1 MIALSHSFSGKP
13 RQASMA
19 AYRQLLAENH
29 VEEILQDV
37 KQNKTLDRKKELPV
51 WLPLAASFKNGT
63 RKAEDAVPSG
73 LFFLDIDE
81 KGLTEALWNKVREE
95 RLIQE
100 FRIVYFAESAGGGT
114 HIWAWRTPGL
124 SIEENIQRLASRLGV
139 SYDSHVTDLARC
151 CFMVSEQYVRLLD
164 PVVFEPLTEEQR
176 QLYSASRMIAQKE
189 EDLNALAQ
197 NALVQNALVQN
208 ELVQNALVQTTPT
221 PPNLGGEEDTPAA
234 ESAPTVVMVSPPE
247 LGGAR
252 GGLNNSHSCTYKD
265 IPYSQIVQALL
276 WKLGYGD
283 APAEGE
289 RNTALYTMSRYL
301 RFICDFDEQKL
312 FAIIPHWGLPEH
324 EVIST
329 IKSAVASVRPTDM
342 PSQMK
347 EVLSS
352 LGAAMEVET
361 EKAED
366 SPIPTVGN
374 ELPGILQDL
383 ADHAPG
389 EFKEATLIA
398 AMPMLGTLATGIR
411 ARYNDGKINSASFIV
426 DIEAPQAT
434 GKSFV
439 DDEFALLMDPII
451 KQDEVEWQKEI
462 AYSLAKKDG
471 QDVENPCSQIRILEP
486 NIGVSAFLE
495 RALYAKGKHLFTYA
509 PEIET
514 VLKNNKGGAWT
525 EKNDLFRLAYDNKPW
540 GQHRISKDSF
550 SGKVTLYYNMVM
562 CGTPNKCRAFFA
574 DAESGLV
581 SRVTPVVL
589 PDMVG
594 AKMPKFKPWT
604 KDEEERVKRQ
614 CLCLMDEEG
623 EVDLPLI
630 NKALEEWDEEKRQEY
645 LQTLRYSLDVL
656 RRRAALNGFR
666 AGIIAYLLEG
676 RQETERAIKFAR
688 WYAERCLHYQLQL
701 YGDKIDALHN
711 GPSPQASKGNV
722 RYLDALPR
730 EFTKE
735 DLVTL
740 RLANNESP
748 VVKTITWRW
757 VKEGKI
763 EKIDTNLWRKIG

>member
-1 MIALSHSFSGKP
+1 MTFAAAMIQLASSFSGKP
-13 RQASMA
+13 RKASMA
-19 AYRQLLAENH
+19 AYRQLLAKNH
-29 VEEILQDV
+29 VDEILLDV
-37 KQNKTLDRKKELPV
+37 KQNHNLDRKKELPV
-51 WLPLAASFKNGT
+51 WLPLAQCFNNGT

-81 KGLTEALWNKVREE
+81 KGLTEDLWAKVWEE
-95 RLIQE
+95 NLIE
-100 FRIVYFAESAGGGT
+100 ECRIVYFAESAGSGT
-114 HIWAWRTPGL
+114 HIWAWRTPGAT
-124 SIEENIQRLASRLGV
+124 IEEDIQRLASRLGV

-151 CFMVSEQYVRLLD
+151 CFMVSEQYVKLLD
-164 PVVFEPLTEEQR
+164 PAVFEESEWKDECGERIDSNTPVTDTPTDLSPLTPNP
-176 QLYSASRMIAQKE
+176 SP
-189 EDLNALAQ
+189 LNYKGIPYE
-197 NALVQNALVQN
+197 NI
-208 ELVQNALVQTTPT
+208 VQT
-221 PPNLGGEEDTPAA
+221 
-234 ESAPTVVMVSPPE
+234 
-247 LGGAR
+247 
-252 GGLNNSHSCTYKD
+252 
-265 IPYSQIVQALL
+265 LL
-276 WKLGYGD
+276 CKLGYGD
-283 APAEGE
+283 APAQGE
-289 RNTALYTMSRYL
+289 RNMALYTMSRYL
-301 RFICDFDEQKL
+301 RFICDFDEQRM
-312 FAIIPHWGLPEH
+312 FAILPHWGLSDH
-324 EVIST
+324 EVQAT
-329 IKSAVASVRPTDM
+329 IKSAVGSTRPAGI
-342 PSQMK
+342 PSIMQ

-352 LGAAMEVET
+352 LGTVSET
-361 EKAED
+361 GSAEGEETTVT
-366 SPIPTVGN
+366 PIEA

-383 ADHAPG
+383 SDHAPE
-389 EFKEATLIA
+389 EFREATLIA

-411 ARYNDGKINSASFIV
+411 AKYRDGKLNSPSFIV

-439 DDEFALLMDPII
+439 DAEFELLMNPII

-462 AYSLAKKDG
+462 EYSLAKKDG
-471 QDVENPCSQIRILEP
+471 QEVENPCAQIRIIEP

-594 AKMPKFKPWT
+594 ARMPEFKAWSQE
-604 KDEEERVKRQ
+604 DEEKVKRQ

-630 NKALEEWDEEKRQEY
+630 NKAIEAWDESKRQEY

-676 RQETERAIKFAR
+676 RQETERAIKFAV
-688 WYAERCLHYQLQL
+688 WYAERCLHYQLQH
-701 YGDKIDALHN
+701 YGTKIDALHDN
-711 GPSPQASKGNV
+711 AVSPQLSKGNI
-722 RYLDALPR
+722 RYLDALSK

-735 DLVTL
+735 DLVNL
-740 RLANNESP
+740 RMSNNESP
-748 VVKTITWRW
+748 VVKTIIYRW
-757 VKEGKI
+757 VKEGLVV
-763 EKIDTNLWRKIG
+763 KIDTNLWQKIQH

>member
-1 MIALSHSFSGKP
+1 MIQLALSFSGKP

-29 VEEILQDV
+29 VEEILTDV
-37 KQNKTLDRKKELPV
+37 KQNNNFDRKKELPV
-51 WLPLAASFKNGT
+51 WLPLAECFINGT
-63 RKAEDAVPSG
+63 RKAEDAQPSG
-73 LFFLDIDE
+73 LYFLDIDE
-81 KGLTEALWNKVREE
+81 KGLTEQLWNKVREE
-95 RLIQE
+95 NLISE

-124 SIEENIQRLASRLGV
+124 SIEEDIQKLASRLGV

-151 CFMVSEQYVRLLD
+151 CFMVSEQYVKLLD
-164 PVVFEPLTEEQR
+164 PIVFEPLTEEQHE
-176 QLYSASRMIAQKE
+176 LYG
-189 EDLNALAQ
+189 
-197 NALVQNALVQN
+197 V
-208 ELVQNALVQTTPT
+208 PT
-221 PPNLGGEEDTPAA
+221 PIINKVEETEVETVLTSEPSDNPN
-234 ESAPTVVMVSPPE
+234 
-247 LGGAR
+247 
-252 GGLNNSHSCTYKD
+252 YKG
-265 IPYSQIVQALL
+265 IPYEKIVQALL

-312 FAIIPHWGLPEH
+312 FQILPHWGLSDH
-324 EVIST
+324 EVLST
-329 IKSAVASVRPTDM
+329 IKSAVSSVRPTDM

-347 EVLSS
+347 EVLAS
-352 LGAAMEVET
+352 LGAAQEANSESVD
-361 EKAED
+361 D
-366 SPIPTVGN
+366 SFVTPVDN

-383 ADHAPG
+383 SDHAPE
-389 EFKEATLIA
+389 EFKEATLMA

-411 ARYNDGKINSASFIV
+411 AKYRDGVLNSASFIV

-439 DDEFALLMDPII
+439 DKEFELLMDPII

-471 QDVENPCSQIRILEP
+471 QDVENPCSNIRIIEP

-550 SGKVTLYYNMVM
+550 SGKINLFYNMVI

-581 SRVTPVVL
+581 SRVTPVLL

-594 AKMPKFKPWT
+594 AKMPQFKVWT
-604 KDEEERVKRQ
+604 KEDEEKVKRQ

-630 NKALEEWDEEKRQEY
+630 NQAIEEWDESKRQEY

-656 RRRAALNGFR
+656 RRRSALNGFR

-676 RQETERAIKFAR
+676 HQETERAIKFAL
-688 WYAERCLHYQLQL
+688 WYAERCLHYQLQI
-701 YGDKIDALHN
+701 YGDKIDALRN
-711 GPSPQASKGNV
+711 AQLSPQASKGNI
-722 RYLDALPR
+722 RYLDALPK

-735 DLVTL
+735 DLVSL

-748 VVKTITWRW
+748 VVKTIICRW
-757 VKEGKI
+757 VKEGLI
-763 EKIDTNLWRKIG
+763 EKIGTNLWRKI

>member
-37 KQNKTLDRKKELPV
+37 KQNKNLDRKKELPV

-95 RLIQE
+95 NLIQE

-114 HIWAWRTPGL
+114 HIWAWHTPGL
-124 SIEENIQRLASRLGV
+124 SIEEDIQRLASRLGV

-164 PVVFEPLTEEQR
+164 PVVFEENRGEWLEVKGKRIDSHHSPL
-176 QLYSASRMIAQKE
+176 
-189 EDLNALAQ
+189 N
-197 NALVQNALVQN
+197 
-208 ELVQNALVQTTPT
+208 
-221 PPNLGGEEDTPAA
+221 
-234 ESAPTVVMVSPPE
+234 
-247 LGGAR
+247 
-252 GGLNNSHSCTYKD
+252 YKD

-289 RNTALYTMSRYL
+289 RNTVLYTMSRYL

-312 FAIIPHWGLPEH
+312 FAILPHWGLPDH

-366 SPIPTVGN
+366 SPIPTVDN

-383 ADHAPG
+383 ADHAPE

-486 NIGVSAFLE
+486 DIGVSAFLE

-604 KDEEERVKRQ
+604 KDDEERVKRQ

-623 EVDLPLI
+623 EVDLQLI

-735 DLVTL
+735 DLVAL

>member
-1 MIALSHSFSGKP
+1 
-13 RQASMA
+13 MA
-19 AYRQLLAENH
+19 AYRQLLAKNH

-37 KQNKTLDRKKELPV
+37 KQNNRLDRKKELPV
-51 WLPLAASFKNGT
+51 WLPLAQSFNNGT

-73 LFFLDIDE
+73 LFYLDIDE
-81 KGLTEALWNKVREE
+81 KGLTEQLWQKVQDENLIEE
-95 RLIQE
+95 Y
-100 FRIVYFAESAGGGT
+100 RIVYFAESAGGGT
-114 HIWAWRTPGL
+114 HIWAWRTPGAT
-124 SIEENIQRLASRLGV
+124 IEEDIQKLASRLGV

-151 CFMVSEQYVRLLD
+151 CFMVSEKYVKLLD
-164 PVVFEPLTEEQR
+164 PIVFEEQPSSPKLGDNRGLNEESPLTE
-176 QLYSASRMIAQKE
+176 K
-189 EDLNALAQ
+189 
-197 NALVQNALVQN
+197 N
-208 ELVQNALVQTTPT
+208 ENGSETCSDPQ
-221 PPNLGGEEDTPAA
+221 PPNLGG
-234 ESAPTVVMVSPPE
+234 S
-247 LGGAR
+247 
-252 GGLNNSHSCTYKD
+252 NYKG
-265 IPYSQIVQALL
+265 IPYENIVQALL

-289 RNTALYTMSRYL
+289 RNMALYTMSRYM

-312 FAIIPHWGLPEH
+312 FTILPHWGLSDH
-324 EVIST
+324 EVQST
-329 IKSAVASVRPTDM
+329 IKSAVGSTRPAGI
-342 PSQMK
+342 PSMMN

-352 LGAAMEVET
+352 LGAASEAGS
-361 EKAED
+361 AESD
-366 SPIPTVGN
+366 ESTVAPVDN

-383 ADHAPG
+383 SDHAPE
-389 EFKEATLIA
+389 EFREATLMA

-411 ARYNDGKINSASFIV
+411 AKYRDGKLNSPSFIV

-439 DDEFALLMDPII
+439 DAEFELLMDPII

-462 AYSLAKKDG
+462 EYSLAKKNG
-471 QDVENPCSQIRILEP
+471 EEVENPCAQIRIIEP

-581 SRVTPVVL
+581 SRVTPVLL

-594 AKMPKFKPWT
+594 ARMPHFKPWSQE
-604 KDEEERVKRQ
+604 DEEKVKRQ

-623 EVDLPLI
+623 EVELPLI
-630 NKALEEWDEEKRQEY
+630 NKAIEAWDEEKRQEY

-676 RQETERAIKFAR
+676 RQETERAIRFAV

-701 YGDKIDALHN
+701 YGNKIDALHDN
-711 GPSPQASKGNV
+711 AVSPQASKGNI
-722 RYLDALPR
+722 RYLDVLPK

-735 DLVTL
+735 DLVNL

-748 VVKTITWRW
+748 VVKTIICRW
-757 VKEGKI
+757 VKEGLVVK
-763 EKIDTNLWRKIG
+763 TNANLWQKIQV

>member
-1 MIALSHSFSGKP
+1 MICTANNFSGKP
-13 RQASMA
+13 RKASMA

-29 VEEILQDV
+29 VEDILADV
-37 KQNKTLDRKKELPV
+37 KQNKNLDRKKELPV
-51 WLPLAASFKNGT
+51 WLPLAQSFNNGT

-73 LFFLDIDE
+73 LYFLDIDE
-81 KGLTEALWNKVREE
+81 KGLTEQLWQKVQDEN
-95 RLIQE
+95 LIEE

-124 SIEENIQRLASRLGV
+124 SIEENIQKLASRLGV

-151 CFMVSEQYVRLLD
+151 CFMVSEQYVKLLD
-164 PVVFEPLTEEQR
+164 PVVFEPLTEEQKEM
-176 QLYSASRMIAQKE
+176 YASDDSSRTTNSDE
-189 EDLNALAQ
+189 Q
-197 NALVQNALVQN
+197 NCSMFNVECSMN
-208 ELVQNALVQTTPT
+208 
-221 PPNLGGEEDTPAA
+221 
-234 ESAPTVVMVSPPE
+234 
-247 LGGAR
+247 
-252 GGLNNSHSCTYKD
+252 YKG
-265 IPYSQIVQALL
+265 IPYEKIVQSML

-289 RNTALYTMSRYL
+289 RNMALYTMCRYL

-312 FAIIPHWGLPEH
+312 FAILPHWGLSDH
-324 EVIST
+324 EVMST
-329 IKSAVASVRPTDM
+329 IKSAVSSTRPAGI
-342 PSQMK
+342 PSQMN
-347 EVLSS
+347 EVLSM
-352 LGAAMEVET
+352 LGAAT
-361 EKAED
+361 EAGSDTADD
-366 SPIPTVGN
+366 SLVVPVN
-374 ELPGILQDL
+374 KELPGILQDL
-383 ADHAPG
+383 SAHAPE

-411 ARYNDGKINSASFIV
+411 AKYRDGKLNSPSFIV

-439 DDEFALLMDPII
+439 DNEFELLMDPII

-462 AYSLAKKDG
+462 EYSLAKKDG
-471 QDVENPCSQIRILEP
+471 QEVENPCSQIRILEP

-581 SRVTPVVL
+581 SRVTPVIL

-594 AKMPKFKPWT
+594 AKMPQFKAWSQ
-604 KDEEERVKRQ
+604 DEIEKVKRQ

-623 EVDLPLI
+623 EVSLPLI
-630 NKALEEWDEEKRQEY
+630 NKAIEEWDESKRQEY
-645 LQTLRYSLDVL
+645 LQTLRYSIDVF

-676 RQETERAIKFAR
+676 RQETERAIKFAV
-688 WYAERCLHYQLQL
+688 WYAERCFQYQLQI
-701 YGDKIDALHN
+701 YGNKVDALHD
-711 GPSPQASKGNV
+711 GALSPQASKGNI
-722 RYLDALPR
+722 RYLDVLPK

-735 DLVTL
+735 DLVNL
-740 RLANNESP
+740 RLANHESP
-748 VVKTITWRW
+748 VVKTIIYRW
-757 VKEGKI
+757 VKEDLIK
-763 EKIDTNLWRKIG
+763 KIDSNLWQKLPS

>member
-1 MIALSHSFSGKP
+1 
-13 RQASMA
+13 MA

-37 KQNKTLDRKKELPV
+37 KQNNNLSRKKELPV
-51 WLPLAASFKNGT
+51 WLPLAACFSNGV
-63 RKAEDAVPSG
+63 RKAEDAQPSG
-73 LFFLDIDE
+73 IFFLDIDE
-81 KGLTEALWNKVREE
+81 KGLTETLWKKVQDENLIEE
-95 RLIQE
+95 
-100 FRIVYFAESAGGGT
+100 FHIVYFAESAGGGT
-114 HIWAWRTPGL
+114 HIWAQRSPDST
-124 SIEENIQRLASRLGV
+124 IEEDIQRLASRLGV
-139 SYDSHVTDLARC
+139 GYDSHVTDLARC
-151 CFMVSEQYVRLLD
+151 CFMVSEQYVKLLD
-164 PVVFEPLTEEQR
+164 TSVFEASPSPSKGEASPNPLQLEGATEER
-176 QLYSASRMIAQKE
+176 A
-189 EDLNALAQ
+189 
-197 NALVQNALVQN
+197 
-208 ELVQNALVQTTPT
+208 
-221 PPNLGGEEDTPAA
+221 GGEA
-234 ESAPTVVMVSPPE
+234 SF
-247 LGGAR
+247 R
-252 GGLNNSHSCTYKD
+252 GILYEK
-265 IPYSQIVQALL
+265 IVQALL

-289 RNTALYTMSRYL
+289 RNMALYTMSRYL

-312 FAIIPHWGLPEH
+312 FAILPHWGLSDH
-324 EVIST
+324 EVMST
-329 IKSAVASVRPTDM
+329 IKSAVGSVRPAGI
-342 PSQMK
+342 PSQMQ
-347 EVLSS
+347 EVLAS
-352 LGAAMEVET
+352 LGAAMEVEA
-361 EKAED
+361 EKAEEPMFAPVD
-366 SPIPTVGN
+366 
-374 ELPGILQDL
+374 EKLPGILQDL
-383 ADHAPG
+383 ADHAPE
-389 EFKEATLIA
+389 EFREATLMA

-411 ARYNDGKINSASFIV
+411 AKYRDGKMNSASFIV

-439 DDEFALLMDPII
+439 DNEFELLMDPII
-451 KQDEVEWQKEI
+451 KQDEVEWQKEM
-462 AYSLAKKDG
+462 AYSLAKKNG
-471 QDVENPCSQIRILEP
+471 QEVENPCSCIRIIEP

-574 DAESGLV
+574 NAESGLV

-594 AKMPKFKPWT
+594 ARMPEFKAWT
-604 KDEEERVKRQ
+604 KDEEEKVKRQ

-630 NKALEEWDEEKRQEY
+630 NKAIEEWDEGKRQEY

-676 RQETERAIKFAR
+676 RQETERAIKFAL
-688 WYAERCLHYQLQL
+688 WFAERCLYYQLQI

-711 GPSPQASKGNV
+711 GMLCTKAAKTNI
-722 RYLDALPR
+722 RYLDTLPL

-735 DLVTL
+735 DLVGM
-740 RLANNESP
+740 RLANGESP
-748 VVKTITWRW
+748 VVKTIICRW

-763 EKIDTNLWRKIG
+763 EKAGPNLWTKVG

>member
-1 MIALSHSFSGKP
+1 
-13 RQASMA
+13 MA

-29 VEEILQDV
+29 VEEILADV
-37 KQNKTLDRKKELPV
+37 KQNKNLSRKKELPV
-51 WLPLAASFKNGT
+51 WLPLAECFTNGT

-81 KGLTEALWNKVREE
+81 KGLTEELWGKVWENNLIEE
-95 RLIQE
+95 C
-100 FRIVYFAESAGGGT
+100 RIVYFAESAGGGT
-114 HIWAWRTPGL
+114 HIWAWRTPG
-124 SIEENIQRLASRLGV
+124 STIEEDIQKLASRLGV

-151 CFMVSEQYVRLLD
+151 CFMVSEQYVKLLD
-164 PVVFEPLTEEQR
+164 PAIFEPLSEEQKK
-176 QLYSASRMIAQKE
+176 LYEVSLDSVPTEVVNQTE
-189 EDLNALAQ
+189 PNEVSESQ
-197 NALVQNALVQN
+197 N
-208 ELVQNALVQTTPT
+208 
-221 PPNLGGEEDTPAA
+221 
-234 ESAPTVVMVSPPE
+234 
-247 LGGAR
+247 
-252 GGLNNSHSCTYKD
+252 YKG
-265 IPYSQIVQALL
+265 IPYEKIIQTLL

-289 RNTALYTMSRYL
+289 RNTALYTMTRYM
-301 RFICDFDEQKL
+301 RFICDFNEQKL
-312 FAIIPHWGLPEH
+312 FQILPHWGLADH
-324 EVIST
+324 EVMST
-329 IKSAVASVRPTDM
+329 IKSAIGSTRPSDI

-347 EVLSS
+347 EVLSF
-352 LGAAMEVET
+352 LGASAEGGD
-361 EKAED
+361 ED
-366 SPIPTVGN
+366 SDESLCAPVEK

-383 ADHAPG
+383 SDHAPE
-389 EFKEATLIA
+389 EFREATLIA
-398 AMPMLGTLATGIR
+398 AMPMLGTLATSVR
-411 ARYNDGKINSASFIV
+411 AKYRDGKLNSPSFIV

-439 DDEFALLMDPII
+439 DNEFELLMDPII

-462 AYSLAKKDG
+462 EYSLAKKNG
-471 QDVENPCSQIRILEP
+471 EEVENPCSQIRIIEP

-581 SRVTPVVL
+581 SRVTPVQL
-589 PDMVG
+589 PDMTG
-594 AKMPKFKPWT
+594 AKMPHFKEWS
-604 KDEEERVKRQ
+604 KEEEEKVKRQ

-623 EVDLPLI
+623 EIDLPLV
-630 NKALEEWDEEKRQEY
+630 NKAIEEWDESKRQEY

-676 RQETERAIKFAR
+676 RQETERAIKFAV
-688 WYAERCLHYQLQL
+688 WYAERCLHYQLL
-701 YGDKIDALHN
+701 IYGDKIDALHN
-711 GPSPQASKGNV
+711 GTLSPQTSKGNV
-722 RYLDALPR
+722 RYLDVLPK

-735 DLVTL
+735 DLVNL
-740 RLANNESP
+740 RLANNESA
-748 VVKTITWRW
+748 VVKTIIYRW

-763 EKIDTNLWRKIG
+763 VKINTNLWQKC

>member
-1 MIALSHSFSGKP
+1 MIQLAQSFSGKP
-13 RQASMA
+13 RKASMA
-19 AYRQLLAENH
+19 AYRQLLAKNH

-37 KQNKTLDRKKELPV
+37 KQNKNMNRKKELPV
-51 WLPLAASFKNGT
+51 WLPLAQCFNNGS

-81 KGLTEALWNKVREE
+81 KGLTEQLWQKVQDEN
-95 RLIQE
+95 LIEE

-114 HIWAWRTPGL
+114 HIWAWRTPG
-124 SIEENIQRLASRLGV
+124 STIEEDIQKLASRLGV

-151 CFMVSEQYVRLLD
+151 CFMVSEQYVKLLD
-164 PVVFEPLTEEQR
+164 PVVFEDIDHSPLTIDH
-176 QLYSASRMIAQKE
+176 SAAQKE
-189 EDLNALAQ
+189 VSEESEDKTEVSTLNSKLSTF
-197 NALVQNALVQN
+197 N
-208 ELVQNALVQTTPT
+208 
-221 PPNLGGEEDTPAA
+221 
-234 ESAPTVVMVSPPE
+234 
-247 LGGAR
+247 
-252 GGLNNSHSCTYKD
+252 YKG
-265 IPYSQIVQALL
+265 IPYENIVQALL

-289 RNTALYTMSRYL
+289 RNMALYTMSRYL

-312 FAIIPHWGLPEH
+312 FAILPHWGLSDH
-324 EVIST
+324 EVLST
-329 IKSAVASVRPTDM
+329 IKSAVGSTRPAGI
-342 PSQMK
+342 PSMMH

-352 LGAAMEVET
+352 LGAAIEAGSAEAEET
-361 EKAED
+361 
-366 SPIPTVGN
+366 TVVPVDN

-383 ADHAPG
+383 SDHAPE
-389 EFKEATLIA
+389 EFREATLIA

-411 ARYNDGKINSASFIV
+411 AKYRDGKLNSPSFIV

-439 DDEFALLMDPII
+439 DNEFELLMDPII

-471 QDVENPCSQIRILEP
+471 EEVENPCAQIRIIEP

-581 SRVTPVVL
+581 SRVTPVIL

-594 AKMPKFKPWT
+594 AKMPEFKAWSQEG
-604 KDEEERVKRQ
+604 EEKVKRQ

-630 NKALEEWDEEKRQEY
+630 NKAIEEWDEGKRQEY

-676 RQETERAIKFAR
+676 RQETERAIKFAI

-711 GPSPQASKGNV
+711 NTLSPQTSKSNIH
-722 RYLDALPR
+722 YLDALPK

-735 DLVTL
+735 DLVNL
-740 RLANNESP
+740 RLSNNESP
-748 VVKTITWRW
+748 VVKTIIYRW
-757 VKEGKI
+757 VKEGLVVKTN
-763 EKIDTNLWRKIG
+763 TNLWQKIQ

>member
-1 MIALSHSFSGKP
+1 MICVANSFSGKP

-37 KQNKTLDRKKELPV
+37 KQNKNLDRKKELPV
-51 WLPLAASFKNGT
+51 WLPLAECFNNGT

-81 KGLTEALWNKVREE
+81 KGLTEQLWQKVQDEN
-95 RLIQE
+95 LIEE

-114 HIWAWRTPGL
+114 HIWAWRTPG
-124 SIEENIQRLASRLGV
+124 STIEEDIQRLASRLGV

-151 CFMVSEQYVRLLD
+151 CFMVSEQYVKLLN
-164 PVVFEPLTEEQR
+164 PVVFEPLTEEQKKLFSSPKLGEAR
-176 QLYSASRMIAQKE
+176 RG
-189 EDLNALAQ
+189 LN
-197 NALVQNALVQN
+197 
-208 ELVQNALVQTTPT
+208 EGISTSDQTTPN
-221 PPNLGGEEDTPAA
+221 PSYSGGEK
-234 ESAPTVVMVSPPE
+234 V
-247 LGGAR
+247 
-252 GGLNNSHSCTYKD
+252 TYKG
-265 IPYSQIVQALL
+265 IPYENIVQALL

-312 FAIIPHWGLPEH
+312 FAILPHWGLSDH
-324 EVIST
+324 EVLST
-329 IKSAVASVRPTDM
+329 IKSAVNSVRPAGI
-342 PSQMK
+342 PSQMN
-347 EVLSS
+347 EVLST
-352 LGAAMEVET
+352 LGAAIEAGTETTDDSLVTPVE
-361 EKAED
+361 A
-366 SPIPTVGN
+366 

-383 ADHAPG
+383 SDHAPE
-389 EFKEATLIA
+389 EFREATLMA

-411 ARYNDGKINSASFIV
+411 AKYRDGKLNSASFII

-439 DDEFALLMDPII
+439 DNEFELLMDPII

-462 AYSLAKKDG
+462 EYSLAKKDG
-471 QDVENPCSQIRILEP
+471 QEVENPCSQIRIIEP

-594 AKMPKFKPWT
+594 ARMPQFKAWSQE
-604 KDEEERVKRQ
+604 DEEKVKRQ

-630 NKALEEWDEEKRQEY
+630 NKAIEEWDEGKRQEY
-645 LQTLRYSLDVL
+645 LQTLRYSLDVF

-676 RQETERAIKFAR
+676 RQETERAIKFAL
-688 WYAERCLHYQLQL
+688 WYAERCLHYQLQI

-711 GPSPQASKGNV
+711 GTLSTQASKGNI
-722 RYLDALPR
+722 RYLDALPK

-735 DLVTL
+735 DLVNL

-748 VVKTITWRW
+748 VVKTIIYRW
-757 VKEGKI
+757 VKECLI
-763 EKIDTNLWRKIG
+763 MKIDTNLWQKIQ

>member
-1 MIALSHSFSGKP
+1 MGILIAKSFSGKP
-13 RQASMA
+13 RKASMA

-37 KQNKTLDRKKELPV
+37 KQNKNLYRKKELPV
-51 WLPLAASFKNGT
+51 WLPLAECFTGGT
-63 RKAEDAVPSG
+63 RKAEDAQPSG

-81 KGLTEALWNKVREE
+81 KGLTETLWQKVQDEN
-95 RLIQE
+95 LIEE
-100 FRIVYFAESAGGGT
+100 FRIAYFAESAGGGT
-114 HIWAWRTPGL
+114 HIWAWRTPGK
-124 SIEENIQRLASRLGV
+124 SIEEDIQRLASRLGV

-151 CFMVSEQYVRLLD
+151 CFMVSEQYVKLLD
-164 PVVFEPLTEEQR
+164 PVVFEPLTEEQKKMYAME
-176 QLYSASRMIAQKE
+176 QVESNLSPLTSCLSP
-189 EDLNALAQ
+189 LN
-197 NALVQNALVQN
+197 
-208 ELVQNALVQTTPT
+208 
-221 PPNLGGEEDTPAA
+221 
-234 ESAPTVVMVSPPE
+234 
-247 LGGAR
+247 
-252 GGLNNSHSCTYKD
+252 YKG
-265 IPYSQIVQALL
+265 IPYENIVQALL

-289 RNTALYTMSRYL
+289 RNTALYTMSRYM

-312 FAIIPHWGLPEH
+312 FAILPHWGLSDH
-324 EVIST
+324 EVLST
-329 IKSAVASVRPTDM
+329 IKSAVSSTRPAGI
-342 PSQMK
+342 PSQMN

-352 LGAAMEVET
+352 LGAAIEAGTETVDDSMVAPVE
-361 EKAED
+361 A
-366 SPIPTVGN
+366 

-383 ADHAPG
+383 SDHAPE
-389 EFKEATLIA
+389 EFREATLVV

-411 ARYNDGKINSASFIV
+411 AKYRDGKLNSPSFIV

-439 DDEFALLMDPII
+439 DAEFELLMDPII

-471 QDVENPCSQIRILEP
+471 QEVENPCSCIRIIEP

-594 AKMPKFKPWT
+594 AKMPEFKAWSQE
-604 KDEEERVKRQ
+604 DEEKVKRQ

-623 EVDLPLI
+623 EVNLPLI
-630 NKALEEWDEEKRQEY
+630 NKAIEEWDEGKRQEY
-645 LQTLRYSLDVL
+645 LQTLRYSLDVF

-676 RQETERAIKFAR
+676 RQETERAIKFAL
-688 WYAERCLHYQLQL
+688 WYAERCMHYQLQI
-701 YGDKIDALHN
+701 YGDKVDGIYNKAI
-711 GPSPQASKGNV
+711 SPQASKGNI
-722 RYLDALPR
+722 RYLDALPN

-735 DLVTL
+735 DLVNL

-748 VVKTITWRW
+748 VVKTIIYRW
-757 VKEGKI
+757 VKEGLVVKI
-763 EKIDTNLWRKIG
+763 GANLWRKNLS

>member
-1 MIALSHSFSGKP
+1 MISVANSFSGKP

-37 KQNKTLDRKKELPV
+37 KQNKNLDRKKELPV
-51 WLPLAASFKNGT
+51 WLPLAECFNNGT

-81 KGLTEALWNKVREE
+81 KGLTEQLWQKVQDEN
-95 RLIQE
+95 LIEE

-114 HIWAWRTPGL
+114 HIWAWRTPGI
-124 SIEENIQRLASRLGV
+124 SIEEDIQKLASRLGV

-151 CFMVSEQYVRLLD
+151 CFMVSEQYVKLLD
-164 PVVFEPLTEEQR
+164 PIVFEASPNPLQR
-176 QLYSASRMIAQKE
+176 EGANKE
-189 EDLNALAQ
+189 ADHPLLLEGA
-197 NALVQNALVQN
+197 
-208 ELVQNALVQTTPT
+208 
-221 PPNLGGEEDTPAA
+221 GGG
-234 ESAPTVVMVSPPE
+234 S
-247 LGGAR
+247 
-252 GGLNNSHSCTYKD
+252 YKD
-265 IPYSQIVQALL
+265 IPYEKIVQALL

-289 RNTALYTMSRYL
+289 RNMALYTMSRYM

-312 FAIIPHWGLPEH
+312 FTILPHWGLSDH
-324 EVIST
+324 EVITT
-329 IKSAVASVRPTDM
+329 IKSAVGSTRPAEM
-342 PSQMK
+342 PSLMK
-347 EVLSS
+347 EVLAS
-352 LGAAMEVET
+352 LGAMME
-361 EKAED
+361 AED
-366 SPIPTVGN
+366 EDPEESLAPPVDS
-374 ELPGILQDL
+374 ELPGLLQEL
-383 ADHAPG
+383 ADHAPE

-411 ARYNDGKINSASFIV
+411 AKYRDGKLNSPSFIV

-439 DDEFALLMDPII
+439 DNVFELLMDPII

-462 AYSLAKKDG
+462 AYSLAQNSG
-471 QDVENPCSQIRILEP
+471 QEVENPCSNIRIIEP
-486 NIGVSAFLE
+486 TIGVTAFLE

-514 VLKNNKGGAWT
+514 VLKNNKGGTWT

-540 GQHRISKDSF
+540 GQHRISKDSI

-581 SRVTPVVL
+581 SRVTPVQL
-589 PDMVG
+589 PDMIG
-594 AKMPKFKPWT
+594 ASMPRFKVWT
-604 KDEEERVKRQ
+604 KDEEEKVKRQ

-630 NKALEEWDEEKRQEY
+630 NKAVEAWDESKREEY
-645 LQTLRYSLDVL
+645 LQTLRPSIDVL
-656 RRRAALNGFR
+656 RRRSALNGFR

-676 RQETERAIKFAR
+676 RQETERAIRFAV
-688 WYAERCLHYQLQL
+688 WYAERCLHYQLQI
-701 YGDKIDALHN
+701 YGDKIDALYH
-711 GPSPQASKGNV
+711 GMQGTKASKSNI
-722 RYLDALPR
+722 RYLDTLPK

-735 DLVTL
+735 DLVAL
-740 RLANNESP
+740 RLANGDSP
-748 VVKTITWRW
+748 VVKTVICRW
-757 VKEGKI
+757 VKEGKV
-763 EKIDTNLWRKIG
+763 EKIGTNLWQKNC

>member
-1 MIALSHSFSGKP
+1 MVCIATNFSGKP

-29 VEEILQDV
+29 VEEILTDV
-37 KQNKTLDRKKELPV
+37 KQNKNLDRKKELPV
-51 WLPLAASFKNGT
+51 WLPLAECFTNGT
-63 RKAEDAVPSG
+63 RKAEDAVASG

-81 KGLTEALWNKVREE
+81 KGLTEALWKKVQEE
-95 RLIQE
+95 NLIEE

-124 SIEENIQRLASRLGV
+124 SIEEDIQKLASRLGV

-151 CFMVSEQYVRLLD
+151 CFMVSEQYVKLLD
-164 PVVFEPLTEEQR
+164 PVVFEPLTEEQKA
-176 QLYSASRMIAQKE
+176 LYATPIINKVEQTEVETTHLSPLTTSLSP
-189 EDLNALAQ
+189 LNYKGIPY
-197 NALVQNALVQN
+197 
-208 ELVQNALVQTTPT
+208 EKIVQT
-221 PPNLGGEEDTPAA
+221 
-234 ESAPTVVMVSPPE
+234 M
-247 LGGAR
+247 
-252 GGLNNSHSCTYKD
+252 
-265 IPYSQIVQALL
+265 L

-312 FAIIPHWGLPEH
+312 FQILPHWGLSDH
-324 EVIST
+324 EVMAT
-329 IKSAVASVRPTDM
+329 IKSAVSSVRPTEI
-342 PSQMK
+342 PLLMK
-347 EVLSS
+347 EVLTSM
-352 LGAAMEVET
+352 GTVQEVST
-361 EKAED
+361 GSAD
-366 SPIPTVGN
+366 DTFVAPVDDD
-374 ELPGILQDL
+374 LPGILQEI
-383 ADHAPG
+383 ADHAPE
-389 EFKEATLIA
+389 EFKEASLIA
-398 AMPMLGTLATGIR
+398 SMPMLGTLATSVR
-411 ARYNDGKINSASFIV
+411 ARYRDGELNSASFIV
-426 DIEAPQAT
+426 DIESPQAT
-434 GKSFV
+434 GKSFA
-439 DDEFALLMDPII
+439 DKLFYLLMDPII

-471 QDVENPCSQIRILEP
+471 QDVENPCSNIRIIEP
-486 NIGVSAFLE
+486 NIGVSALLE
-495 RALYAKGKHLFTYA
+495 RALYAKGKHLFTRA

-514 VLKNNKGGAWT
+514 ILKNNKGGAWT

-550 SGKVTLYYNMVM
+550 SGKVTLYYNILM

-574 DAESGLV
+574 DVESGLV

-594 AKMPKFKPWT
+594 AKMPQFKVWT
-604 KDEEERVKRQ
+604 KEEEEKVKRQ

-630 NKALEEWDEEKRQEY
+630 NQAIENWDESKRQEY
-645 LQTLRYSLDVL
+645 LQTLRYSLDVF

-666 AGIIAYLLEG
+666 AGIVAYLLEG
-676 RQETERAIKFAR
+676 RKETERAIKFAV
-688 WYAERCLHYQLQL
+688 WYAERCLHYQLQI

-711 GPSPQASKGNV
+711 GQLSTQASKGNI
-722 RYLDALPR
+722 RYLDALPK

-735 DLVTL
+735 DLVSL
-740 RLANNESP
+740 RLSNNESP
-748 VVKTITWRW
+748 VVKTIIYRW

-763 EKIDTNLWRKIG
+763 EKIDANLWRKI

>member
-1 MIALSHSFSGKP
+1 MIQLAHLFSGKP
-13 RQASMA
+13 RKASMA
-19 AYRQLLAENH
+19 AYRQLLAKNH
-29 VEEILQDV
+29 VDEILQDV
-37 KQNKTLDRKKELPV
+37 KQNKNLDRKKELPV
-51 WLPLAASFKNGT
+51 WLPLAQCFNNGT

-81 KGLTEALWNKVREE
+81 KGLTEQLWQKVQDEN
-95 RLIQE
+95 LIEE

-114 HIWAWRTPGL
+114 HIWAWRTPG
-124 SIEENIQRLASRLGV
+124 STIEEDIQKLASRLGV

-151 CFMVSEQYVRLLD
+151 CFMVSEQYVKLLD
-164 PVVFEPLTEEQR
+164 PVVFEENRGEWREVSGERIDSSVPVSDDQTDLSPLTPH
-176 QLYSASRMIAQKE
+176 LSP
-189 EDLNALAQ
+189 LN
-197 NALVQNALVQN
+197 
-208 ELVQNALVQTTPT
+208 
-221 PPNLGGEEDTPAA
+221 
-234 ESAPTVVMVSPPE
+234 
-247 LGGAR
+247 
-252 GGLNNSHSCTYKD
+252 YKG
-265 IPYSQIVQALL
+265 IPYENIVQALL

-289 RNTALYTMSRYL
+289 RNMALYTMSRYL
-301 RFICDFDEQKL
+301 RFICDFDEQRL
-312 FAIIPHWGLPEH
+312 FTILPHWGLSDH
-324 EVIST
+324 EVLST
-329 IKSAVASVRPTDM
+329 IKSAVGSTRPADI
-342 PSQMK
+342 PSMMN

-352 LGAAMEVET
+352 LGAAIETGTETIDDSMVSPVE
-361 EKAED
+361 A
-366 SPIPTVGN
+366 

-383 ADHAPG
+383 SDHAPE
-389 EFKEATLIA
+389 EFREATLMA

-411 ARYNDGKINSASFIV
+411 AKYRDGKLNSPSFIV

-439 DDEFALLMDPII
+439 DTEFELLMDPII

-462 AYSLAKKDG
+462 EYSLAKKNG
-471 QDVENPCSQIRILEP
+471 EDVENPCAQIRIIEP

-594 AKMPKFKPWT
+594 ARMPQFKAWSQE
-604 KDEEERVKRQ
+604 DEEKVKRQ

-623 EVDLPLI
+623 EVNLPLI
-630 NKALEEWDEEKRQEY
+630 NKAIEEWDEGKRQEY

-676 RQETERAIKFAR
+676 RQETERAIKFAV

-701 YGDKIDALHN
+701 YGTKIDALHDN
-711 GPSPQASKGNV
+711 AVSPQTSRGNI
-722 RYLDALPR
+722 RYLDALPK

-735 DLVTL
+735 DLVNL

-748 VVKTITWRW
+748 VVKTIIYRW
-757 VKEGKI
+757 VKEGLVVKIGPNLWLKI
-763 EKIDTNLWRKIG
+763 EH

>member
-1 MIALSHSFSGKP
+1 
-13 RQASMA
+13 MA

-29 VEEILQDV
+29 VEEILTDV
-37 KQNKTLDRKKELPV
+37 KQIKNLDRKKELPV
-51 WLPLAASFKNGT
+51 WLPLAQCFTNGT

-73 LFFLDIDE
+73 LYFLDIDE
-81 KGLTEALWNKVREE
+81 KGLTEQLWQKVQDEK
-95 RLIQE
+95 LIEE

-114 HIWAWRTPGL
+114 HIWAWRTPG
-124 SIEENIQRLASRLGV
+124 STIEEDIQKLASRLGV

-151 CFMVSEQYVRLLD
+151 CFMVSEQYVKLLD
-164 PVVFEPLTEEQR
+164 PIVFEASPTPL
-176 QLYSASRMIAQKE
+176 QKE
-189 EDLNALAQ
+189 GAHKEADHPLPLEG
-197 NALVQNALVQN
+197 V
-208 ELVQNALVQTTPT
+208 
-221 PPNLGGEEDTPAA
+221 GGG
-234 ESAPTVVMVSPPE
+234 S
-247 LGGAR
+247 
-252 GGLNNSHSCTYKD
+252 YKD
-265 IPYSQIVQALL
+265 IPYEKIVQALL

-289 RNTALYTMSRYL
+289 RNMALYTMSRYM

-312 FAIIPHWGLPEH
+312 FGILPHWGLSDH
-324 EVIST
+324 EVQST
-329 IKSAVASVRPTDM
+329 IKSAVGSTRPAEM
-342 PSQMK
+342 PSMMK
-347 EVLSS
+347 GVLSS
-352 LGAAMEVET
+352 LGAAVESG
-361 EKAED
+361 AESAD
-366 SPIPTVGN
+366 DVFATPVEN

-383 ADHAPG
+383 SDHAPE

-411 ARYNDGKINSASFIV
+411 AKYRDGKLNSPSFIV

-439 DDEFALLMDPII
+439 DNEFELLMDPII

-462 AYSLAKKDG
+462 EYSLAKKDG
-471 QDVENPCSQIRILEP
+471 QEVDNPCSQIRILEP

-495 RALYAKGKHLFTYA
+495 RAIYAKGKHLFTYA

-550 SGKVTLYYNMVM
+550 SGKVILYYNMVM

-594 AKMPKFKPWT
+594 AKMPEFKVWT
-604 KDEEERVKRQ
+604 KEDEEKVKRQ

-630 NKALEEWDEEKRQEY
+630 NKAIEAWDEGKRQEY
-645 LQTLRYSLDVL
+645 LQTLRYAVDVF

-676 RQETERAIKFAR
+676 RQESERAIKFAL
-688 WYAERCLHYQLQL
+688 WYAERCFHYQMQI
-701 YGDKIDALHN
+701 YGDKIDALQN
-711 GPSPQASKGNV
+711 NTLNPSLKGNI
-722 RYLDALPR
+722 RYLDALPK

-735 DLVTL
+735 DLVNL
-740 RLANNESP
+740 RLANG
-748 VVKTITWRW
+748 RW
-757 VKEGKI
+757 VKEDKI
-763 EKIDTNLWRKIG
+763 KKIDANLWQKTC

>member
-1 MIALSHSFSGKP
+1 
-13 RQASMA
+13 MA
-19 AYRQLLAENH
+19 AYRQLLAKNH

-37 KQNKTLDRKKELPV
+37 KQNNRLDRKKELPV
-51 WLPLAASFKNGT
+51 WLPLAQSFNNGT

-73 LFFLDIDE
+73 LFYLDIDE
-81 KGLTEALWNKVREE
+81 KGLTEQLWQKVQDENLIEE
-95 RLIQE
+95 Y
-100 FRIVYFAESAGGGT
+100 RIVYFAESAGGGT
-114 HIWAWRTPGL
+114 HIWAWRTPGAT
-124 SIEENIQRLASRLGV
+124 IEEDIQKLASRLGV

-151 CFMVSEQYVRLLD
+151 CFMVSEKYVKLLD
-164 PVVFEPLTEEQR
+164 PIVFEESDWEE
-176 QLYSASRMIAQKE
+176 
-189 EDLNALAQ
+189 
-197 NALVQNALVQN
+197 V
-208 ELVQNALVQTTPT
+208 
-221 PPNLGGEEDTPAA
+221 A
-234 ESAPTVVMVSPPE
+234 ESHEDKTMIQSESDATEPVRDDSP
-247 LGGAR
+247 
-252 GGLNNSHSCTYKD
+252 NYKG
-265 IPYSQIVQALL
+265 IPYENIVQALL

-289 RNTALYTMSRYL
+289 RNMALYTMSRYM

-312 FAIIPHWGLPEH
+312 FAILPHWGLSDH
-324 EVIST
+324 EVQST
-329 IKSAVASVRPTDM
+329 IKSAVGSTRPAGI
-342 PSQMK
+342 PSMMN

-352 LGAAMEVET
+352 LGAASEAGS
-361 EKAED
+361 AESD
-366 SPIPTVGN
+366 ESTVAPVDA

-383 ADHAPG
+383 SDHAPE
-389 EFKEATLIA
+389 EFREATLMA

-411 ARYNDGKINSASFIV
+411 AKYRDGKLNSPSFIV

-439 DDEFALLMDPII
+439 DAEFELLMDPII

-462 AYSLAKKDG
+462 EYSLAKKNG
-471 QDVENPCSQIRILEP
+471 EEVENPCAQIRIIEP

-581 SRVTPVVL
+581 SRVTPVLL

-594 AKMPKFKPWT
+594 ARMPHFKPWSQE
-604 KDEEERVKRQ
+604 DEEKVKRQ

-623 EVDLPLI
+623 EVELPLI
-630 NKALEEWDEEKRQEY
+630 NKAIEAWDEEKRQEY

-676 RQETERAIKFAR
+676 RQETERAIRFAV

-701 YGDKIDALHN
+701 YGNKIDALHDN
-711 GPSPQASKGNV
+711 AVSPQASKGNI
-722 RYLDALPR
+722 RYLDVLPK

-735 DLVTL
+735 DLVNL

-748 VVKTITWRW
+748 VVKTIICRW
-757 VKEGKI
+757 VKEGLVVK
-763 EKIDTNLWRKIG
+763 TNANLWQKIQV

>member
-1 MIALSHSFSGKP
+1 
-13 RQASMA
+13 MA

-29 VEEILQDV
+29 VEEILADV
-37 KQNKTLDRKKELPV
+37 KQNKNLSRKKELPV
-51 WLPLAASFKNGT
+51 WLPLAECFTNGT

-81 KGLTEALWNKVREE
+81 KGLTEELWGKVWENNLIEE
-95 RLIQE
+95 C
-100 FRIVYFAESAGGGT
+100 RIVYFAESAGGGT
-114 HIWAWRTPGL
+114 HIWAWRTPG
-124 SIEENIQRLASRLGV
+124 STIEEDIQKLASRLGV

-151 CFMVSEQYVRLLD
+151 CFMVSEQYVKLLD
-164 PVVFEPLTEEQR
+164 PAIFEPLSEEQKK
-176 QLYSASRMIAQKE
+176 LYEVSLDSVPTEVVNQTE
-189 EDLNALAQ
+189 PNEVSESQ
-197 NALVQNALVQN
+197 N
-208 ELVQNALVQTTPT
+208 
-221 PPNLGGEEDTPAA
+221 
-234 ESAPTVVMVSPPE
+234 
-247 LGGAR
+247 
-252 GGLNNSHSCTYKD
+252 YKG
-265 IPYSQIVQALL
+265 IPYEKIIQTLL

-289 RNTALYTMSRYL
+289 RNTALYTMTRYM
-301 RFICDFDEQKL
+301 RFICDFKEQKL
-312 FAIIPHWGLPEH
+312 FQILPHWGLADH
-324 EVIST
+324 EVMST
-329 IKSAVASVRPTDM
+329 IKSAIGSTRPSDI

-347 EVLSS
+347 EVLSF
-352 LGAAMEVET
+352 LGASAEGGD
-361 EKAED
+361 ED
-366 SPIPTVGN
+366 SDESLCAPVEK

-383 ADHAPG
+383 SDHAPE
-389 EFKEATLIA
+389 EFREATLIA
-398 AMPMLGTLATGIR
+398 AMPMLGTLATSVR
-411 ARYNDGKINSASFIV
+411 AKYRDGKLNSPSFIV

-439 DDEFALLMDPII
+439 DNEFELLMDPII

-462 AYSLAKKDG
+462 EYSLAKKNG
-471 QDVENPCSQIRILEP
+471 EEVENPCSQIRIIEP

-581 SRVTPVVL
+581 SRVTPVQL
-589 PDMVG
+589 PDMTG
-594 AKMPKFKPWT
+594 AKMPHFKEWT
-604 KDEEERVKRQ
+604 KEEEEKVKRQ
-614 CLCLMDEEG
+614 CLCMMDEEG

-630 NKALEEWDEEKRQEY
+630 NKAIEEWDESKRQEY

-676 RQETERAIKFAR
+676 RQETERAIKFAV
-688 WYAERCLHYQLQL
+688 WYAERCLHYQLL
-701 YGDKIDALHN
+701 IYGDKIDALHN
-711 GPSPQASKGNV
+711 STLSPQASKGNV
-722 RYLDALPR
+722 RYLDVLPK

-735 DLVTL
+735 DLVNL
-740 RLANNESP
+740 RLANNESA
-748 VVKTITWRW
+748 VVKTIIYRW

-763 EKIDTNLWRKIG
+763 VKINTNLWQKC

>member
-1 MIALSHSFSGKP
+1 MIQIATSFSGKP
-13 RQASMA
+13 RKASMA
-19 AYRQLLAENH
+19 AYRQLLAKNH

-37 KQNKTLDRKKELPV
+37 KQNNNLERKKELPV
-51 WLPLAASFKNGT
+51 WLPLAQCFNNGT
-63 RKAEDAVPSG
+63 RKAEEAVPSG

-81 KGLTEALWNKVREE
+81 KCLTEQLWKKVQDEN
-95 RLIQE
+95 LIEE

-114 HIWAWRTPGL
+114 HIWAWRTPG
-124 SIEENIQRLASRLGV
+124 STIEEDIQRLASRLGV

-151 CFMVSEQYVRLLD
+151 CFMVSEQYVKLLD
-164 PVVFEPLTEEQR
+164 PVVFEDSPK
-176 QLYSASRMIAQKE
+176 ASPSPSK
-189 EDLNALAQ
+189 
-197 NALVQNALVQN
+197 
-208 ELVQNALVQTTPT
+208 
-221 PPNLGGEEDTPAA
+221 GGDVWLPDEAGSDADDVDA
-234 ESAPTVVMVSPPE
+234 ESPVSILTSPPSE
-247 LGGAR
+247 GFGEAFGWTFR
-252 GGLNNSHSCTYKD
+252 G
-265 IPYSQIVQALL
+265 IPYENIVQALL

-289 RNTALYTMSRYL
+289 RNMALYTMSRYM

-312 FAIIPHWGLPEH
+312 FAILPHWGLSDH
-324 EVIST
+324 EVLAT
-329 IKSAVASVRPTDM
+329 IKSAVSSVRPAGI
-342 PSQMK
+342 PSQMN

-352 LGAAMEVET
+352 LGAAIETGTETVDDSMVSPVE
-361 EKAED
+361 A
-366 SPIPTVGN
+366 

-383 ADHAPG
+383 SDHAPE
-389 EFKEATLIA
+389 EFREATLMA

-411 ARYNDGKINSASFIV
+411 AKYRDGKLNSPSFIV

-439 DDEFALLMDPII
+439 DAEFELLMDPII

-471 QDVENPCSQIRILEP
+471 QDVENPCAQIRIIEP

-594 AKMPKFKPWT
+594 ARMPEFMAWSQE
-604 KDEEERVKRQ
+604 DEEKVKRQ

-630 NKALEEWDEEKRQEY
+630 NKAIEEWDEGKRQEY
-645 LQTLRYSLDVL
+645 LQTLRYSLDVF

-676 RQETERAIKFAR
+676 RQETERAIKFAL

-701 YGDKIDALHN
+701 YGDKVDALHDN
-711 GPSPQASKGNV
+711 AVSPQVSKGNI
-722 RYLDALPR
+722 RYLDALPK

-735 DLVTL
+735 DLVNL

-748 VVKTITWRW
+748 VVKTIICRW
-757 VKEGKI
+757 VKEGLVVKTN
-763 EKIDTNLWRKIG
+763 TNLWQKIQ

>member
-1 MIALSHSFSGKP
+1 MICTANNFSGKP
-13 RQASMA
+13 RKASMA

-29 VEEILQDV
+29 VEDILADV
-37 KQNKTLDRKKELPV
+37 KQNKNLDRKKELPV
-51 WLPLAASFKNGT
+51 WLPLAQSFNNGT

-73 LFFLDIDE
+73 FYFLDIDE
-81 KGLTEALWNKVREE
+81 KGLTEQLWQKVQDEN
-95 RLIQE
+95 LIEE

-124 SIEENIQRLASRLGV
+124 SIEENIQKLASRLGV

-151 CFMVSEQYVRLLD
+151 CFMVSEQYVKLLD
-164 PVVFEPLTEEQR
+164 PVVFEPLTEEQKEM
-176 QLYSASRMIAQKE
+176 YASDDSSRTTNSDE
-189 EDLNALAQ
+189 Q
-197 NALVQNALVQN
+197 NCSMFNVECSMN
-208 ELVQNALVQTTPT
+208 
-221 PPNLGGEEDTPAA
+221 
-234 ESAPTVVMVSPPE
+234 
-247 LGGAR
+247 
-252 GGLNNSHSCTYKD
+252 YKG
-265 IPYSQIVQALL
+265 IPYEKIVQSML

-289 RNTALYTMSRYL
+289 RNMALYTMCRYL

-312 FAIIPHWGLPEH
+312 FAILPHWGLSDH
-324 EVIST
+324 EVMST
-329 IKSAVASVRPTDM
+329 IKSAVSSTRPAGI
-342 PSQMK
+342 PSQMN
-347 EVLSS
+347 EVLSM
-352 LGAAMEVET
+352 LGAATEAGSET
-361 EKAED
+361 ADD
-366 SPIPTVGN
+366 SLVVPVN
-374 ELPGILQDL
+374 KELPGILQDL
-383 ADHAPG
+383 SDHAPE

-411 ARYNDGKINSASFIV
+411 AKYRDGKLNSPSFIV

-439 DDEFALLMDPII
+439 DNEFELLMDPII

-462 AYSLAKKDG
+462 EYSLAKKDG
-471 QDVENPCSQIRILEP
+471 QEVENPCSQIRILEP

-581 SRVTPVVL
+581 SRVTPVIL

-594 AKMPKFKPWT
+594 AKMPQFKAWSQ
-604 KDEEERVKRQ
+604 DEIEKVKRQ

-623 EVDLPLI
+623 EVSLPLI
-630 NKALEEWDEEKRQEY
+630 NKAIDEWDESKRQEY
-645 LQTLRYSLDVL
+645 LQTLRYSIDVF

-676 RQETERAIKFAR
+676 RQETERAIKFAV
-688 WYAERCLHYQLQL
+688 WYAERCFQYQLQI
-701 YGDKIDALHN
+701 YGNKVDALHD
-711 GPSPQASKGNV
+711 GALSPQASKGNI
-722 RYLDALPR
+722 RYLDLLPK

-735 DLVTL
+735 DLVNL
-740 RLANNESP
+740 RLANHESP
-748 VVKTITWRW
+748 VVKTIIYRW
-757 VKEGKI
+757 VKEYLIK
-763 EKIDTNLWRKIG
+763 KIDSNLWQKLQ

>member
-1 MIALSHSFSGKP
+1 
-13 RQASMA
+13 MA

-29 VEEILQDV
+29 VEDILTDV
-37 KQNKTLDRKKELPV
+37 KQNKNLDRKKSLPV
-51 WLPLAASFKNGT
+51 WLPLAECFTNGV
-63 RKAEDAVPSG
+63 RKAEDAVASG
-73 LFFLDIDE
+73 LYFLDIDE
-81 KGLTEALWNKVREE
+81 KGLTEQLWNKVREE
-95 RLIQE
+95 NLIEE

-124 SIEENIQRLASRLGV
+124 SIEEDIQKLASRLGV

-151 CFMVSEQYVRLLD
+151 CFMVSEQYVKLLD
-164 PVVFEPLTEEQR
+164 PVVFEPLTEEQKK
-176 QLYSASRMIAQKE
+176 LYAQPIINKVEQTEVEQVQASEPSDNPNYKGIAYEK
-189 EDLNALAQ
+189 
-197 NALVQNALVQN
+197 
-208 ELVQNALVQTTPT
+208 
-221 PPNLGGEEDTPAA
+221 
-234 ESAPTVVMVSPPE
+234 
-247 LGGAR
+247 
-252 GGLNNSHSCTYKD
+252 
-265 IPYSQIVQALL
+265 IVQALL

-289 RNTALYTMSRYL
+289 RNMALYTMSRYL

-312 FAIIPHWGLPEH
+312 FAILPHWGLSDH
-324 EVIST
+324 EVMST
-329 IKSAVASVRPTDM
+329 IKSAVGSVRPTEM
-342 PSQMK
+342 PSLMK

-352 LGAAMEVET
+352 LGAAMEV
-361 EKAED
+361 APED
-366 SPIPTVGN
+366 ADESLAAPVDN

-383 ADHAPG
+383 ADHAPE
-389 EFKEATLIA
+389 EFKEATLMA

-411 ARYNDGKINSASFIV
+411 AKYRDGKLNSASFIV

-439 DDEFALLMDPII
+439 DNEYELLMDPII

-462 AYSLAKKDG
+462 EYSLAKKNGDEV
-471 QDVENPCSQIRILEP
+471 DNPCANIRILEP

-581 SRVTPVVL
+581 SRVTPVIL
-589 PDMVG
+589 PDMTG
-594 AKMPKFKPWT
+594 AKMPKFKAWT
-604 KDEEERVKRQ
+604 KEEEEKVKRQ

-630 NKALEEWDEEKRQEY
+630 NQAIEEWDESKRQEY

-676 RQETERAIKFAR
+676 RQETERAIKFAV
-688 WYAERCLHYQLQL
+688 WYAERCLHYQLQI

-711 GPSPQASKGNV
+711 GMLTTQASKGNI
-722 RYLDALPR
+722 RYLDALPK

-740 RLANNESP
+740 RLSNNESS
-748 VVKTITWRW
+748 VVKTVIYRW
-757 VKEGKI
+757 VKEGQIKKI
-763 EKIDTNLWRKIG
+763 GTNLWQKCY

>member
-1 MIALSHSFSGKP
+1 MISIASSFSGKP

-37 KQNKTLDRKKELPV
+37 KQNNRLDRKKELPV

-73 LFFLDIDE
+73 FFFLDIDE
-81 KGLTEALWNKVREE
+81 KGLTEQLWQKAQDEN
-95 RLIQE
+95 LIEE

-114 HIWAWRTPGL
+114 HIWAWRTPG
-124 SIEENIQRLASRLGV
+124 STIEEDIQKLATRLGV

-151 CFMVSEQYVRLLD
+151 CFMVSEQYVKLLD
-164 PVVFEPLTEEQR
+164 PVVFEEQPSSPKLGDHRGLNETPSLTERDEKGSDACSDPQ
-176 QLYSASRMIAQKE
+176 
-189 EDLNALAQ
+189 
-197 NALVQNALVQN
+197 
-208 ELVQNALVQTTPT
+208 
-221 PPNLGGEEDTPAA
+221 PPNLGG
-234 ESAPTVVMVSPPE
+234 S
-247 LGGAR
+247 
-252 GGLNNSHSCTYKD
+252 NYKD
-265 IPYSQIVQALL
+265 IPYSDIVQALL

-289 RNTALYTMSRYL
+289 RNTALYAMSRYM

-312 FAIIPHWGLPEH
+312 FAILPHWGLSDH
-324 EVIST
+324 EVLST
-329 IKSAVASVRPTDM
+329 IKSAVSSVRPAGI
-342 PSQMK
+342 PSMMN
-347 EVLSS
+347 EVLLT
-352 LGAAMEVET
+352 LGAAIEAGTETTDDTFVTPVE
-361 EKAED
+361 D
-366 SPIPTVGN
+366 

-383 ADHAPG
+383 SDHAPE
-389 EFKEATLIA
+389 EFREATLIA

-411 ARYNDGKINSASFIV
+411 AKYRDGKLNSASFIV

-439 DDEFALLMDPII
+439 DNEFELLMDPII
-451 KQDEVEWQKEI
+451 KQDEMEWQKEI
-462 AYSLAKKDG
+462 EYSLAKKDG
-471 QDVENPCSQIRILEP
+471 QEVENPCSQIRIIEP

-550 SGKVTLYYNMVM
+550 SGKVTLYYNLLM

-581 SRVTPVVL
+581 SRLTPVVL

-594 AKMPKFKPWT
+594 ARLPKFKAWSQE
-604 KDEEERVKRQ
+604 DEEKVKRQ
-614 CLCLMDEEG
+614 CLCLMDEGG

-630 NKALEEWDEEKRQEY
+630 NKAIEEWDESKRQEY
-645 LQTLRYSLDVL
+645 LQTLRYSLDVF

-676 RQETERAIKFAR
+676 RQETERAIKFAL

-701 YGDKIDALHN
+701 FGDKIDTLHDN
-711 GPSPQASKGNV
+711 AVSPQVSKGNI
-722 RYLDALPR
+722 RYLDALPK

-735 DLVTL
+735 DIVNL

-748 VVKTITWRW
+748 VVKTIIYRW
-757 VKEGKI
+757 VKENLVVKTA
-763 EKIDTNLWRKIG
+763 TNLWQKNQS

>member
-1 MIALSHSFSGKP
+1 
-13 RQASMA
+13 MA

-37 KQNKTLDRKKELPV
+37 KQNKNLDRKKELPV
-51 WLPLAASFKNGT
+51 WLPLAECFNNGT

-81 KGLTEALWNKVREE
+81 KGLTEQLWNKVREE
-95 RLIQE
+95 NLIE
-100 FRIVYFAESAGGGT
+100 AFGIVYFAESAGGGT

-124 SIEENIQRLASRLGV
+124 SVEEDIQKLASRLGV

-151 CFMVSEQYVRLLD
+151 CFMVSEQYVKLLD
-164 PVVFEPLTEEQR
+164 PVVFEASPNPL
-176 QLYSASRMIAQKE
+176 QKE
-189 EDLNALAQ
+189 GANKEADHPLLLEGA
-197 NALVQNALVQN
+197 
-208 ELVQNALVQTTPT
+208 
-221 PPNLGGEEDTPAA
+221 GGG
-234 ESAPTVVMVSPPE
+234 S
-247 LGGAR
+247 
-252 GGLNNSHSCTYKD
+252 YKD
-265 IPYSQIVQALL
+265 IPYEKIVQALL

-289 RNTALYTMSRYL
+289 RNMALYTMSRYM

-312 FAIIPHWGLPEH
+312 FVVVPHWGLSDH
-324 EVIST
+324 EVVST
-329 IKSAVASVRPTDM
+329 IKSAVGSTRPAEM
-342 PSQMK
+342 PSLMK
-347 EVLSS
+347 EVLAS
-352 LGAAMEVET
+352 LGAMME
-361 EKAED
+361 AED
-366 SPIPTVGN
+366 EDPEASLAPPVDS
-374 ELPGILQDL
+374 ELPGLLQEL
-383 ADHAPG
+383 ADHAPE

-411 ARYNDGKINSASFIV
+411 AKYRDGKLNSPSFIV

-439 DDEFALLMDPII
+439 DNVFELLMDPII

-462 AYSLAKKDG
+462 AYSLAQNSG
-471 QDVENPCSQIRILEP
+471 QDVENPCSNIRIIEP
-486 NIGVSAFLE
+486 TIGVTAFLE

-540 GQHRISKDSF
+540 GQHRISKDSI

-581 SRVTPVVL
+581 SRVTPVQL
-589 PDMVG
+589 PDMIG
-594 AKMPKFKPWT
+594 ASMPRFKVWT
-604 KDEEERVKRQ
+604 KDEEEKVKRK

-630 NKALEEWDEEKRQEY
+630 NKAVEAWDESKREEY
-645 LQTLRYSLDVL
+645 LQTLRPSIDVL
-656 RRRAALNGFR
+656 RRRSALNGFR

-676 RQETERAIKFAR
+676 RQETERAIRFAV
-688 WYAERCLHYQLQL
+688 WYAERCLHYQLQI
-701 YGDKIDALHN
+701 YGDKIDALYH
-711 GPSPQASKGNV
+711 GMQGTKASKSNI
-722 RYLDALPR
+722 RYLDTLPK

-735 DLVTL
+735 DLVAL
-740 RLANNESP
+740 RLANGDSP
-748 VVKTITWRW
+748 VVKTVICRW
-757 VKEGKI
+757 VKEGKV
-763 EKIDTNLWRKIG
+763 EKIGTNLWQKNC

>member
-1 MIALSHSFSGKP
+1 MIQLSHSFSGKP
-13 RQASMA
+13 RKASMA

-37 KQNKTLDRKKELPV
+37 KQNKNLERKKELPV
-51 WLPLAASFKNGT
+51 WLPLAQCFNNGT

-81 KGLTEALWNKVREE
+81 KGLTEQLWQKVQDEN
-95 RLIQE
+95 LIEE

-124 SIEENIQRLASRLGV
+124 SIEEDIQKLASRLGV

-151 CFMVSEQYVRLLD
+151 CFMVSEQYVKLLD
-164 PVVFEPLTEEQR
+164 PVVFEESEW
-176 QLYSASRMIAQKE
+176 KE
-189 EDLNALAQ
+189 ESGKSKENSSA
-197 NALVQNALVQN
+197 
-208 ELVQNALVQTTPT
+208 
-221 PPNLGGEEDTPAA
+221 TPAPLA
-234 ESAPTVVMVSPPE
+234 DSKSDLLPLSTFHFPLST
-247 LGGAR
+247 
-252 GGLNNSHSCTYKD
+252 LNYKG
-265 IPYSQIVQALL
+265 IPYENIVQALL

-289 RNTALYTMSRYL
+289 RNTALYTMSRYM

-312 FAIIPHWGLPEH
+312 FTILPHWGLSDH
-324 EVIST
+324 EALST
-329 IKSAVASVRPTDM
+329 IKSAVSSTRPAGI
-342 PSQMK
+342 PSQMN
-347 EVLSS
+347 EVLAN
-352 LGAAMEVET
+352 LGAALEAGS
-361 EKAED
+361 AED
-366 SPIPTVGN
+366 EETTVPPVEA

-383 ADHAPG
+383 SDHAPE
-389 EFKEATLIA
+389 EFREATLMA

-411 ARYNDGKINSASFIV
+411 AKYRDGKLNSPSFIV

-439 DDEFALLMDPII
+439 DAEFELLMDPII

-471 QDVENPCSQIRILEP
+471 QDVENPCSCIRIIEP
-486 NIGVSAFLE
+486 NIGTAAFLE

-550 SGKVTLYYNMVM
+550 SGKVILYYNMVM

-594 AKMPKFKPWT
+594 AKMPEFKVWT
-604 KDEEERVKRQ
+604 KEDEEKVKRQ

-623 EVDLPLI
+623 EVSLPLI
-630 NKALEEWDEEKRQEY
+630 NKAIEEWDEGKRQEY
-645 LQTLRYSLDVL
+645 LQTLHYSLDVF

-676 RQETERAIKFAR
+676 RQETERAIKFAV

-701 YGDKIDALHN
+701 YGNKIDAIHDN
-711 GPSPQASKGNV
+711 AVSPQASKGNI
-722 RYLDALPR
+722 RYLDALPK

-735 DLVTL
+735 DLVNL

-748 VVKTITWRW
+748 VVKTIIYRW
-757 VKEGKI
+757 VKESLVVKMGA
-763 EKIDTNLWRKIG
+763 NLWQKKNSQ

>member
-1 MIALSHSFSGKP
+1 
-13 RQASMA
+13 MA

-37 KQNKTLDRKKELPV
+37 KQNKNLDRKKELPV
-51 WLPLAASFKNGT
+51 WLPLAECFTGGT
-63 RKAEDAVPSG
+63 RKAEDAQPSG
-73 LFFLDIDE
+73 FFFLDIDE
-81 KGLTEALWNKVREE
+81 KGLTETLWQKVQDEN
-95 RLIQE
+95 LIEE
-100 FRIVYFAESAGGGT
+100 FRIAYFAESAGGGT
-114 HIWAWRTPGL
+114 HIWAWRTPGK
-124 SIEENIQRLASRLGV
+124 SIEEDIQRLASRLGV

-151 CFMVSEQYVRLLD
+151 CFMVSEQYVKLLD
-164 PVVFEPLTEEQR
+164 PVVFEPLTEEQKKMYAME
-176 QLYSASRMIAQKE
+176 QVESNLSPLTSCPSP
-189 EDLNALAQ
+189 LN
-197 NALVQNALVQN
+197 
-208 ELVQNALVQTTPT
+208 
-221 PPNLGGEEDTPAA
+221 
-234 ESAPTVVMVSPPE
+234 
-247 LGGAR
+247 
-252 GGLNNSHSCTYKD
+252 YKG
-265 IPYSQIVQALL
+265 IPYENIVQALL

-289 RNTALYTMSRYL
+289 RNTALYTMSRYM

-312 FAIIPHWGLPEH
+312 FAILPHWGLSDH
-324 EVIST
+324 EVLST
-329 IKSAVASVRPTDM
+329 IKSAVSSTRPAGI
-342 PSQMK
+342 PSQMN

-352 LGAAMEVET
+352 LGAAIEAGTETVDDSMVAPVE
-361 EKAED
+361 A
-366 SPIPTVGN
+366 

-383 ADHAPG
+383 SDHAPE
-389 EFKEATLIA
+389 EFREATLVA

-411 ARYNDGKINSASFIV
+411 AKYRDGKLNSPSFIV

-439 DDEFALLMDPII
+439 DAEFELLMDPII

-471 QDVENPCSQIRILEP
+471 QEVENPCSCIRIIEP

-594 AKMPKFKPWT
+594 ARMPQFRAWSQE
-604 KDEEERVKRQ
+604 DEEKVKRQ

-630 NKALEEWDEEKRQEY
+630 NKAIEEWDEGKRQEY

-676 RQETERAIKFAR
+676 RQETERAIKFAL
-688 WYAERCLHYQLQL
+688 WYAERCLHYQLQI
-701 YGDKIDALHN
+701 YGNKIDALHDN
-711 GPSPQASKGNV
+711 AVSPQVSKGNI
-722 RYLDALPR
+722 RYLDALPK

-735 DLVTL
+735 DLVNL

-748 VVKTITWRW
+748 VVKTIICRW
-757 VKEGKI
+757 VKEGLIIKI
-763 EKIDTNLWRKIG
+763 GTNLWQKVQ

>member
-1 MIALSHSFSGKP
+1 MKFAADMIQFASSFSGKP
-13 RQASMA
+13 RKASMA

-29 VEEILQDV
+29 VEEILTDV
-37 KQNKTLDRKKELPV
+37 KQNKNLNRKKELPV
-51 WLPLAASFKNGT
+51 WLPLAQSFNNGT

-95 RLIQE
+95 NLIE
-100 FRIVYFAESAGGGT
+100 AFRIVYFAESAGGGT

-124 SIEENIQRLASRLGV
+124 SIEEDIQKLASRLGV
-139 SYDSHVTDLARC
+139 TYDSHVTDLARC
-151 CFMVSEQYVRLLD
+151 CFMVSEQYVKLLD
-164 PVVFEPLTEEQR
+164 PIVFEESEW
-176 QLYSASRMIAQKE
+176 KE
-189 EDLNALAQ
+189 ESGKKTDSSAP
-197 NALVQNALVQN
+197 VSD
-208 ELVQNALVQTTPT
+208 TPT
-221 PPNLGGEEDTPAA
+221 NL
-234 ESAPTVVMVSPPE
+234 SP
-247 LGGAR
+247 
-252 GGLNNSHSCTYKD
+252 LNTNPSPLNYKG
-265 IPYSQIVQALL
+265 IPYENIVQALL

-289 RNTALYTMSRYL
+289 RNMALYTMSRYL

-312 FAIIPHWGLPEH
+312 FAILPHWGLSDH
-324 EVIST
+324 EVMST
-329 IKSAVASVRPTDM
+329 IKSAVSSVRPAGI
-342 PSQMK
+342 PSQMN
-347 EVLSS
+347 EVLST
-352 LGAAMEVET
+352 LGATMET
-361 EKAED
+361 EAESVD
-366 SPIPTVGN
+366 ESPVTAVN
-374 ELPGILQDL
+374 EELPGILQDL
-383 ADHAPG
+383 SDHAPE
-389 EFKEATLIA
+389 EFREATLIA

-411 ARYNDGKINSASFIV
+411 AKYRDGKLNSPSFLV

-439 DDEFALLMDPII
+439 DSEFELLMDPII

-462 AYSLAKKDG
+462 EYSLAKKDG
-471 QDVENPCSQIRILEP
+471 QDVENPCAAIRIIEP

-581 SRVTPVVL
+581 SRVTPVLL

-594 AKMPKFKPWT
+594 AKMPHFKAWT
-604 KDEEERVKRQ
+604 KEDEEKVKRQ

-630 NKALEEWDEEKRQEY
+630 NQAIEAWDESKRQE
-645 LQTLRYSLDVL
+645 
-656 RRRAALNGFR
+656 
-666 AGIIAYLLEG
+666 
-676 RQETERAIKFAR
+676 
-688 WYAERCLHYQLQL
+688 
-701 YGDKIDALHN
+701 
-711 GPSPQASKGNV
+711 
-722 RYLDALPR
+722 
-730 EFTKE
+730 
-735 DLVTL
+735 
-740 RLANNESP
+740 
-748 VVKTITWRW
+748 
-757 VKEGKI
+757 
-763 EKIDTNLWRKIG
+763 

>member
-1 MIALSHSFSGKP
+1 
-13 RQASMA
+13 MA
-19 AYRQLLAENH
+19 AYRQLLVENH

-37 KQNKTLDRKKELPV
+37 KQNKNLSRKKELPV
-51 WLPLAASFKNGT
+51 WLPLAASFNNGT
-63 RKAEDAVPSG
+63 RKADEAVPSG

-81 KGLTEALWNKVREE
+81 KGLTEQLWNKVREE
-95 RLIQE
+95 NLIE
-100 FRIVYFAESAGGGT
+100 AFRIVYFAESAGGGT

-124 SIEENIQRLASRLGV
+124 SIEEDIQRLASRLGV
-139 SYDSHVTDLARC
+139 GYDSHVTDLARC
-151 CFMVSEQYVRLLD
+151 CFMVSEQYVKLLD
-164 PVVFEPLTEEQR
+164 PVVFEASPEASPNPL
-176 QLYSASRMIAQKE
+176 QKE
-189 EDLNALAQ
+189 GAT
-197 NALVQNALVQN
+197 
-208 ELVQNALVQTTPT
+208 ELPLPLERA
-221 PPNLGGEEDTPAA
+221 GGEA
-234 ESAPTVVMVSPPE
+234 SSF
-247 LGGAR
+247 R
-252 GGLNNSHSCTYKD
+252 G
-265 IPYSQIVQALL
+265 IPYPQIVQVLL

-312 FAIIPHWGLPEH
+312 FAILPHWGLAAH
-324 EVIST
+324 EVLST
-329 IKSAVASVRPTDM
+329 IKSAVSSVRPANM
-342 PSQMK
+342 PSQMQ
-347 EVLSS
+347 EVLAS
-352 LGAAMEVET
+352 LGAAMEVEA
-361 EKAED
+361 EKEEG
-366 SPIPTVGN
+366 SPVAPVN
-374 ELPGILQDL
+374 QELPALLQDL
-383 ADHAPG
+383 ADHAPE
-389 EFKEATLIA
+389 EFREATLMA

-411 ARYNDGKINSASFIV
+411 AKYRDGKLNSPSFIV

-439 DDEFALLMDPII
+439 DSEFELLMDPII
-451 KQDEVEWQKEI
+451 KQDEVEWQKEV
-462 AYSLAKKDG
+462 AYSLGKKDG
-471 QDVENPCSQIRILEP
+471 KEVENPCAQIRIIEP

-495 RALYAKGKHLFTYA
+495 RAIYAKGKHLFTYA

-514 VLKNNKGGAWT
+514 VLKNNRGGAWT

-594 AKMPKFKPWT
+594 ARMPEFKEWT

-623 EVDLPLI
+623 EVSLPLI
-630 NKALEEWDEEKRQEY
+630 NKAIEEWDEGKRQEY

-666 AGIIAYLLEG
+666 AGIVAYLLEG
-676 RQETERAIKFAR
+676 RQETERAVKFAL

-701 YGDKIDALHN
+701 YGDKLDALHN
-711 GPSPQASKGNV
+711 STLSPQASRGNV
-722 RYLDALPR
+722 RYLDALPK

-735 DLVTL
+735 DLVGL
-740 RLANNESP
+740 RLASNESP
-748 VVKTITWRW
+748 MVRTIIYRW
-757 VKEGKI
+757 VKEGKVV
-763 EKIDTNLWRKIG
+763 KTGANLWQKCC

>member
-1 MIALSHSFSGKP
+1 MISVANSFSGKP

-37 KQNKTLDRKKELPV
+37 KQNKNLDRKKELPV
-51 WLPLAASFKNGT
+51 WLPLAECFNNGT

-81 KGLTEALWNKVREE
+81 KGLTEQLWQKVQDEN
-95 RLIQE
+95 LIE
-100 FRIVYFAESAGGGT
+100 KFRIVYFAESAGGGT
-114 HIWAWRTPGL
+114 HIWAWRTPGI
-124 SIEENIQRLASRLGV
+124 SIEEDIQKLASRLGV

-151 CFMVSEQYVRLLD
+151 CFMVSEQYVKLLD
-164 PVVFEPLTEEQR
+164 PIVFEASPNPL
-176 QLYSASRMIAQKE
+176 QKE
-189 EDLNALAQ
+189 GANKEADHPLLLEGA
-197 NALVQNALVQN
+197 
-208 ELVQNALVQTTPT
+208 
-221 PPNLGGEEDTPAA
+221 GGG
-234 ESAPTVVMVSPPE
+234 S
-247 LGGAR
+247 
-252 GGLNNSHSCTYKD
+252 YKD
-265 IPYSQIVQALL
+265 IPYEKIVQALL

-289 RNTALYTMSRYL
+289 RNMALYTMSRYM

-312 FAIIPHWGLPEH
+312 FVVLPHWGLSDH
-324 EVIST
+324 EAFST
-329 IKSAVASVRPTDM
+329 IKSAVGSTRPAGI
-342 PSQMK
+342 PSQMN
-347 EVLSS
+347 EVLST
-352 LGAAMEVET
+352 LGAAIEAGTET
-361 EKAED
+361 TDD
-366 SPIPTVGN
+366 SLITPVDA

-383 ADHAPG
+383 SDHAPE
-389 EFKEATLIA
+389 EFREATLMA

-411 ARYNDGKINSASFIV
+411 AKYRDGKLNSASFIV

-439 DDEFALLMDPII
+439 DSEFELLMDPII

-471 QDVENPCSQIRILEP
+471 QDVENPCSQIRIIEP

-540 GQHRISKDSF
+540 GQHRISKDSI

-581 SRVTPVVL
+581 SRVTPVQL
-589 PDMVG
+589 PDMIG
-594 AKMPKFKPWT
+594 ASMPRFKVWT
-604 KDEEERVKRQ
+604 KDEEEKVKRQ

-630 NKALEEWDEEKRQEY
+630 NKAVEAWDESKREEY
-645 LQTLRYSLDVL
+645 LQTLRPSIDVL
-656 RRRAALNGFR
+656 RRRSALNGFR

-676 RQETERAIKFAR
+676 RQETERAIRFAV
-688 WYAERCLHYQLQL
+688 WYAERCLHYQLQI
-701 YGDKIDALHN
+701 YGDKIDALYH
-711 GPSPQASKGNV
+711 GMQGTKASKSNI
-722 RYLDALPR
+722 RYLDTLPK

-735 DLVTL
+735 DLVAL
-740 RLANNESP
+740 RLANGDSP
-748 VVKTITWRW
+748 VVKTVICRW
-757 VKEGKI
+757 VKEGKV
-763 EKIDTNLWRKIG
+763 EKIGTNLWQKNC